1 MRLVAVLLIIGAT
14 SASAQDSSFS
24 VLRLRAGLLRLP
36 VTGDIRPDWR
46 PRTGGQLD
54 VASNVGASE
63 ISLAASHLAFESTTG
78 KPPFTETMFSLA
90 WTRPVVRRGSF
101 GVAAGA
107 RLTDVRM
114 DFDDP
119 SLVGGLRTE
128 EEQLISA
135 LGRAGFTLGG
145 NYSGFVETTYGVLMT
160 STRTPTATCVV
171 GVERAGAMPRWLRDF
186 LR

>member
-1 MRLVAVLLIIGAT
+1 MKRVVILLVLAAA

-24 VLRLRAGLLRLP
+24 VIRVRAGLLRLP
-36 VTGDIRPDWR
+36 VIGEIRNDWSAG
-46 PRTGGQLD
+46 TGGQ
-54 VASNVGASE
+54 VGIASNVGASE
-63 ISLAASHLAFESTTG
+63 IGLTVGHIGFDATTG

-90 WTRPVVRRGSF
+90 WTRPLIQRASIGF
-101 GVAAGA
+101 DAGA

-128 EEQLISA
+128 EEQLLSA
-135 LGRAGFTLGG
+135 LARGRLSLGRKF
-145 NYSGFVETTYGVLMT
+145 SGFVEATYGVLMT
-160 STRTPTATCVV
+160 STRTPTVSLIV
-171 GVERAGAMPRWLRDF
+171 GIQRDGAMPGWLRDF

>member
-1 MRLVAVLLIIGAT
+1 MKRMVVLILCAAT

-24 VLRLRAGLLRLP
+24 ALRLQAAVLRLP
-36 VTGDIRPDWR
+36 VIGEMRHDWR
-46 PRTGGQLD
+46 VRTGGQIG
-54 VASNVGASE
+54 VASNVGAGE
-63 ISLAASHLAFESTTG
+63 IGLTVGHIGFDATTG
-78 KPPFTETMFSLA
+78 KPPFTETMFSLG
-90 WTRPVVRRGSF
+90 WTRALMRAGPIGF
-101 GVAAGA
+101 DAGA

-135 LGRAGFTLGG
+135 IARSRLSLGRKF
-145 NYSGFVETTYGVLMT
+145 SGFVEATYGVLMT
-160 STRTPTATCVV
+160 STRTPTVSLAL
-171 GVERAGAMPRWLRDF
+171 GIQRAGVMPAWLRDF